1 MIKFINEIKSVIDSK
16 QPLKEAIIFATDTK
30 ELFIDVNNQR
40 IQINDVNTVSTVTDL
55 DNILAPLRNKLY
67 FVEENNLL
75 YRYDGTDWA
84 AISTTQEQYNLLLTK
99 VQQLMESY
107 KKITESVVIDY
118 TILASDWVNGKC
130 TINNTAFT
138 SDSTINLSAPTLTNA
153 QYTALSEAKIIADD
167 SDFANNNLILEATGT
182 VPTVNI
188 PITISVSV
196 DVNLYGIEDNL
207 TSTSTVNPLSAN
219 MGRVLNN
226 RVGDLNTLSTTD
238 KTDTVA
244 AINEIYTNV
253 DAGKNTLATAITNKG
268 IVTNATDTFNTMATN
283 ISNILAADTTVQ
295 TLIAQVTTTAD
306 EVLSGEMFINDLGQ
320 AEAGTMPNNVAEQKT
335 LTPGNSYTIAKG
347 YHDGTGIVTAPAL
360 KDLTFGTA
368 DDYEILAGE
377 TAYVNGVEVTG
388 TMPNNTP
395 EQKTLQP
402 GETYSIDLGYHDGT
416 GTVSVPTLAT
426 LTPGTADATEI
437 LSGETAYVNGNKVTG
452 TMPNNGNINVTLNA
466 GESTTIAEGYHNG
479 TGTVKVNSLA
489 SMTPGTADATE
500 ILSGETAY
508 VNGVE
513 VTGTMPNNTA
523 EQKTLNPGETYSI
536 AKGYHDGTGNVSVS
550 SLETLTS
557 GTATADDIVAGKT
570 AYINGN
576 KVTGTMGS
584 NTIYMGSTVPSNDA
598 GEVGDIFLLI

>member
-1 MIKFINEIKSVIDSK
+1 MIKFINAAKSVIDNK
-16 QPLKEAIIFATDTK
+16 QALKEAIIFATDTK
-30 ELFIDVNNQR
+30 EMFIDVDEQR
-40 IQINDVNTVSTVTDL
+40 IKISDIITIDTVNNL
-55 DNILAPLRNKLY
+55 NNIITPITGKTY
-67 FVEENNLL
+67 FVEENNVF
-75 YRYDGTDWA
+75 YRHDGTKWIA
-84 AISTTQEQYNLLLTK
+84 TTNTQEQYNLLLSQ
-99 VQQLMESY
+99 VQQLMEAY
-107 KKITESVVIDY
+107 KKITESIVIDY
-118 TILASDWVNGKC
+118 TIFASDWVNGKY
-130 TINNTAFT
+130 TINNAAFT
-138 SDSTINLSAPTLTNA
+138 PDCTISLSAPTLTDA
-153 QYTALSEAKIIADD
+153 QYTALTEAKIMPDD

-182 VPTVNI
+182 VPTIDI
-188 PITISVSV
+188 PITITVYI
-196 DVNLYGIEDNL
+196 DTNLYGIEDNL

-268 IVTNATDTFNTMATN
+268 IATDATDTFDTMATN
-283 ISNILAADTTVQ
+283 ISNLLAADTTVQ
-295 TLIAQVTTTAD
+295 TLVAQVTTTAD

-388 TMPNNTP
+388 TMPNNTA

-402 GETYSIDLGYHDGT
+402 GESTTIALGYHDGT

-426 LTPGTADATEI
+426 LTPGTAEAKEI
-437 LSGETAYVNGNKVTG
+437 LTGETAYVNGNKVTG

-466 GESTTIAEGYHNG
+466 GESTTIAKGYHNG
-479 TGTVKVNSLA
+479 SGTVKVNSLA

-508 VNGVE
+508 VNGTK

-557 GTATADDIVAGKT
+557 GTADASSILAGKT
-570 AYINGN
+570 AYVNGEEI
-576 KVTGTMGS
+576 TGTMGS
-584 NTIYMGSTVPSNDA
+584 NTIYMGSTVPTNDA